1 LVPKKNRFCFGEWEK
16 GLQCFPGKWDRYTL
30 DIFPNNFFYMTKNK
44 TMTWL
49 GTGEMRLGQAFCKA
63 LSFGGFTCVSCGVRP
78 TLHQHPSYKLE
89 AMTFCKLET
98 WVLYKM
104 VALTSPGICTGG
116 YK

>member
-1 LVPKKNRFCFGEWEK
+1 
-16 GLQCFPGKWDRYTL
+16 
-30 DIFPNNFFYMTKNK
+30 
-44 TMTWL
+44 MTWL

-104 VALTSPGICTGG
+104 VALTDVTGYLYRGIQIE
-116 YK
+116 